1 MRVAALGVVALAG
14 VMLLALSPHARAQEQ
29 TGVIPK
35 DTRQET
41 FEFGRF
47 GTVHMYI
54 PRRIKHVAIFADGD
68 GGWNEGINDMA
79 QLLANEDTLV
89 AGIDSPTY
97 IAALNDAKDH
107 CVYIAADF
115 ENLAHAV
122 EKRYQLKT
130 YMVPVISGYS
140 SGASLAYMALA
151 QAPQGTFKGGLS
163 LGFCKDTDLHRP
175 VCRGRGLSTKPGA
188 PLPDTKQPQL
198 PSTVLL
204 PMPQLSEAWTVLQG
218 LTDQACPLPG
228 ISAFTQQIPGVN
240 LVQLPKVGHGFGV
253 GKNWHPQ
260 FQTAYRELQKPPS
273 VNALPSSVGDLPLVE
288 LPAGAKRTER
298 FAVLITG
305 DGGWAG
311 LDREV
316 ASGLVS
322 AGIPV
327 VALNSL
333 KYFWQARTPA
343 GTAQDLARIIDH
355 YSRQWRRERVLLVG
369 YSFGANVLPEVVNA
383 LDPSVRARVDSL
395 SLIGLEPKAAFEIR
409 VAGWLGQVTGA
420 QPVQPQLDKL
430 AATHLPVLCIRGQE
444 EKDSLCAS
452 LTPTQAH
459 VQLLP
464 GGHHY
469 NGDYAALVRSILGF
483 RST

>member
-1 MRVAALGVVALAG
+1 MRVVALGVAASAG
-14 VMLLALSPHARAQEQ
+14 LILLTSSPHARAQEP
-29 TGVIPK
+29 TGVIAK

-41 FEFGRF
+41 FQFGRF

-54 PRRIKHVAIFADGD
+54 PRQIKHVAIFADGD

-97 IAALNDAKDH
+97 IAALNKAKDR
-107 CVYIAADF
+107 CVYVAADF

-122 EKRYQLKT
+122 EKRYQLKN

-140 SGASLAYMALA
+140 SGASLVYMALA
-151 QAPQGTFKGGLS
+151 QAPEGTFKGGLS
-163 LGFCKDTDLHRP
+163 LGFCKDVDLHRP
-175 VCRGRGLSTKPGA
+175 VCRGRGLSTKPGP
-188 PLPDTKQPQL
+188 PLPDTPQPPQ
-198 PSTVLL
+198 PSTVLQ

-228 ISAFTQQIPGVN
+228 VSAFTQQIPDVN
-240 LVQLPKVGHGFGV
+240 LMQLPKVGHGFAV
-253 GKNWHPQ
+253 GKNWQPQ
-260 FQTAYRELQKPPS
+260 FQSAYRQLQKPA
-273 VNALPSSVGDLPLVE
+273 VANVLPDSLGDLPLVE
-288 LPAGAKRTER
+288 LPASAKRSDR

-316 ASGLVS
+316 AAGLVS
-322 AGIPV
+322 SGIPV

-343 GTAQDLARIIDH
+343 GTAKDLARIIDH
-355 YSRQWRRERVLLVG
+355 YSRQWQRQRVLLVG
-369 YSFGANVLPEVVNA
+369 YSFGANALPAVVNE
-383 LDPSVRARVDSL
+383 LDPAMRAQVASV
-395 SLIGLEPKAAFEIR
+395 SLIGLEPKAAFEIH

-420 QPVQPQLDKL
+420 EPVQPQLDKL
-430 AATHLPVLCIRGQE
+430 AAARVPVLCIRGQE
-444 EKDSLCAS
+444 EEDSLCAS
-452 LTPTQAH
+452 LKPAQAH

-469 NGDYAALVRSILGF
+469 NGDYAALVRSILAF
-483 RST
+483 QPK